1 MSIIQKIF
9 SALNADEKQEVKT
22 ELAQA
27 ELKEGT
33 MIEAD
38 SFEEGQAV
46 FIVTEDGEKIPM
58 PEGTYELEDGRKVE
72 VNDKSMIV
80 SVGTGEEDKAEEVEQ
95 EAKEEMEDEA
105 KEEMAE
111 EPKEEMRDE
120 DDEKHRRKY
129 EDEKEEMTDMD
140 KLKEELRRYV
150 REVVMEAMQE
160 KEEMSSEEVEAAPE
174 ASAEEAVAEEKAE
187 EVAVEASAQKVTAK
201 IKVKPEGTRPDSID
215 WFKPQMRSTTMSN
228 VFKHINK

>member
-9 SALNADEKQEVKT
+9 SALNADEKQAVKT

-33 MIEAD
+33 TIEAD

-46 FIVTEDGEKIPM
+46 FIITEDGEKIPM

-72 VNDKSMIV
+72 VNDSSMIV
-80 SVGTGEEDKAEEVEQ
+80 SIGSGEEEKAEGEAEAEQ
-95 EAKEEMEDEA
+95 EAKEEMEEKE
-105 KEEMAE
+105 KEEMSE
-111 EPKEEMRDE
+111 EGEEL
-120 DDEKHRRKY
+120 K
-129 EDEKEEMTDMD
+129 EDEKEDMTDMD
-140 KLKEELRRYV
+140 KLKEELRKYV

-160 KEEMSSEEVEAAPE
+160 KEGKAEMSSEEGEAKPE
-174 ASAEEAVAEEKAE
+174 EEKTEETEEKPE

-215 WFKPQMRSTTMSN
+215 WFKPQMRSTTMGN

>member
-9 SALNADEKQEVKT
+9 SALNADEKQAVKT

-33 MIEAD
+33 TIEAD

-72 VNDKSMIV
+72 VNDSSMIV
-80 SVGTGEEDKAEEVEQ
+80 AIGTGEEEAEGETEVEQ
-95 EAKEEMEDEA
+95 EAKEEMEEKE
-105 KEEMAE
+105 KEEMSEEAE
-111 EPKEEMRDE
+111 ELK
-120 DDEKHRRKY
+120 
-129 EDEKEEMTDMD
+129 EDEKEEMGDMD
-140 KLKEELRRYV
+140 KLREELRQYV

-160 KEEMSSEEVEAAPE
+160 KEEMSSEEGEAKPE
-174 ASAEEAVAEEKAE
+174 ETEEKAE

-215 WFKPQMRSTTMSN
+215 WFKPQMRSTTMGN

>member
-9 SALNADEKQEVKT
+9 SALNADEKQAVKT

-33 MIEAD
+33 TIEAD

-46 FIVTEDGEKIPM
+46 FIITEDGEKIPM

-72 VNDKSMIV
+72 VNDSSIIV
-80 SVGTGEEDKAEEVEQ
+80 SIGTGEEKEEEAEGEGEAEVEQ
-95 EAKEEMEDEA
+95 EAKEEMSEEAEATEVEA
-105 KEEMAE
+105 K
-111 EPKEEMRDE
+111 
-120 DDEKHRRKY
+120 
-129 EDEKEEMTDMD
+129 EDEKEEMGDMD
-140 KLKEELRRYV
+140 KLREELRQYV

-160 KEEMSSEEVEAAPE
+160 KEEMSSEETTP
-174 ASAEEAVAEEKAE
+174 EAVAEETEEKAE

-215 WFKPQMRSTTMSN
+215 WFKPQTRSTTMGN

>member
-9 SALNADEKQEVKT
+9 SALNADEKQAVKT

-33 MIEAD
+33 TIEAD

-72 VNDKSMIV
+72 VNDSSMIV
-80 SVGTGEEDKAEEVEQ
+80 AIGTGEDAEEAEGEAEVEQ
-95 EAKEEMEDEA
+95 EAKEEMSEEA
-105 KEEMAE
+105 EGEA
-111 EPKEEMRDE
+111 PKEEE
-120 DDEKHRRKY
+120 LK
-129 EDEKEEMTDMD
+129 EDEKEEELGDMD
-140 KLKEELRRYV
+140 KLREELRQYV

-160 KEEMSSEEVEAAPE
+160 KEEMSSEEGEAAPE
-174 ASAEEAVAEEKAE
+174 EAKEEETEEKAE
-187 EVAVEASAQKVTAK
+187 EVAVEASAQKVSAK

-215 WFKPQMRSTTMSN
+215 WFKPQMRSTTMGN

>member
-9 SALNADEKQEVKT
+9 SALNADEKQAVKT

-46 FIVTEDGEKIPM
+46 FIITEDGEKIPM

-72 VNDKSMIV
+72 VNDSSMIV
-80 SVGTGEEDKAEEVEQ
+80 AIGSGEEDKAEEVEQ
-95 EAKEEMEDEA
+95 EAKEEMEEKEKEEMSEDGEATEVEA
-105 KEEMAE
+105 KEE
-111 EPKEEMRDE
+111 
-120 DDEKHRRKY
+120 
-129 EDEKEEMTDMD
+129 EKEAKAEMGDMD
-140 KLKEELRRYV
+140 KLREELRQYV

-160 KEEMSSEEVEAAPE
+160 KEEMSSEEGEAAPE
-174 ASAEEAVAEEKAE
+174 AVAEETEEKAE

-215 WFKPQMRSTTMSN
+215 WFKPQTRSTTMGN

>member
-9 SALNADEKQEVKT
+9 SALNADEKQAVKT

-33 MIEAD
+33 TIEAD

-72 VNDKSMIV
+72 VNDSSMIV
-80 SVGTGEEDKAEEVEQ
+80 AIGSGEEAEEAEGEAEVEQ
-95 EAKEEMEDEA
+95 EAKEEMSEETEGEA
-105 KEEMAE
+105 
-111 EPKEEMRDE
+111 PKEEE
-120 DDEKHRRKY
+120 LK
-129 EDEKEEMTDMD
+129 EDEKEEMGDMD
-140 KLKEELRRYV
+140 KLREELRQYV
-150 REVVMEAMQE
+150 REVVMEAMKE
-160 KEEMSSEEVEAAPE
+160 KEGKAEMSSEEGEAKTEEEAAPE
-174 ASAEEAVAEEKAE
+174 EAKEEEVEAKAE

-201 IKVKPEGTRPDSID
+201 IKVKPEGGRPDTID
-215 WFKPQMRSTTMSN
+215 WFTPQTRSTTMGN
-228 VFKHINK
+228 VFKHLNK

>member
-9 SALNADEKQEVKT
+9 SALNADEKQAVKT

-33 MIEAD
+33 TIEAD

-72 VNDKSMIV
+72 VNDSSMIV
-80 SVGTGEEDKAEEVEQ
+80 AIGSGEEKEEEAEGEAEVEQ
-95 EAKEEMEDEA
+95 EAKEEMS
-105 KEEMAE
+105 EEAE
-111 EPKEEMRDE
+111 EPKEEE
-120 DDEKHRRKY
+120 LK
-129 EDEKEEMTDMD
+129 EDEKEEELGDMD
-140 KLKEELRRYV
+140 KLREELRQYV

-160 KEEMSSEEVEAAPE
+160 KEEMSSEEKVEEAAPE
-174 ASAEEAVAEEKAE
+174 AAAEETEEKAE
-187 EVAVEASAQKVTAK
+187 EVAVEASAQKVVAK

-215 WFKPQMRSTTMSN
+215 WFKPSARNTTMSN
-228 VFKHINK
+228 VLKHMNK

>member
-27 ELKEGT
+27 ELKEGA

-95 EAKEEMEDEA
+95 EAKEEMEDEV

-129 EDEKEEMTDMD
+129 EDEKEDMTDMD

-160 KEEMSSEEVEAAPE
+160 KEEMSSEQGEAAPE
-174 ASAEEAVAEEKAE
+174 ASAEEAVAEEKTE

-201 IKVKPEGTRPDSID
+201 IKVKPEGTRPDTID
-215 WFKPQMRSTTMSN
+215 WFKPQMRSTTMGN

>member
-9 SALNADEKQEVKT
+9 SALNADEKQAVKT

-33 MIEAD
+33 TIEAD

-72 VNDKSMIV
+72 VNDSSMIV
-80 SVGTGEEDKAEEVEQ
+80 AIGSGEEAEEAEGEAEVEQ
-95 EAKEEMEDEA
+95 EAKEEMSEEGEA
-105 KEEMAE
+105 
-111 EPKEEMRDE
+111 PKEEE
-120 DDEKHRRKY
+120 LK
-129 EDEKEEMTDMD
+129 EDEKEEMGDMD
-140 KLKEELRRYV
+140 KLREELRQYV
-150 REVVMEAMQE
+150 REVVMEAMKE
-160 KEEMSSEEVEAAPE
+160 KEGKAEMSSEEGEAKAEEAAPE
-174 ASAEEAVAEEKAE
+174 AAAEDAQVEEKAE

-201 IKVKPEGTRPDSID
+201 IKVKPEGTRPDAID
-215 WFKPQMRSTTMSN
+215 WFKPQMRSTTMGN

>member
-9 SALNADEKQEVKT
+9 SALNADEKQAVKT

-33 MIEAD
+33 TIEAD

-72 VNDKSMIV
+72 VNDSSMIV
-80 SVGTGEEDKAEEVEQ
+80 SIGTGEEEAEGEAEAEVEQ
-95 EAKEEMEDEA
+95 EAKEEMSEEVEGEA
-105 KEEMAE
+105 
-111 EPKEEMRDE
+111 PKEEE
-120 DDEKHRRKY
+120 LK
-129 EDEKEEMTDMD
+129 EDEKEEELGDMD
-140 KLKEELRRYV
+140 KLREELRQYV

-160 KEEMSSEEVEAAPE
+160 KEEMSSEEKVEEAAPE
-174 ASAEEAVAEEKAE
+174 AAAEEAQVEEKAE

-215 WFKPQMRSTTMSN
+215 WFKPQMRSTTMGN

>member
-9 SALNADEKQEVKT
+9 SALNADEKQAVKT

-33 MIEAD
+33 TIEAD

-72 VNDKSMIV
+72 VNDSSMIV
-80 SVGTGEEDKAEEVEQ
+80 AIGSGEEAEEAEGEAEVEQ
-95 EAKEEMEDEA
+95 EAKEEMSEEA
-105 KEEMAE
+105 EGEA
-111 EPKEEMRDE
+111 PKEEE
-120 DDEKHRRKY
+120 LK
-129 EDEKEEMTDMD
+129 EDEKEEMGDMD
-140 KLKEELRRYV
+140 KLREELRQYV

-160 KEEMSSEEVEAAPE
+160 KEEMSSEEKAEEEAAPE
-174 ASAEEAVAEEKAE
+174 AVAEEAQVEEKAE
-187 EVAVEASAQKVTAK
+187 EVAVEASAQKVVAK

-215 WFKPQMRSTTMSN
+215 WFKPQVRSTTMGN

>member
-9 SALNADEKQEVKT
+9 SALNADEKQAVKT

-33 MIEAD
+33 TIEAD

-72 VNDKSMIV
+72 VNDSSMIV
-80 SVGTGEEDKAEEVEQ
+80 SIGTGEEEAEGEAEAEVEQ
-95 EAKEEMEDEA
+95 EAKEEMEEKE
-105 KEEMAE
+105 KEEMSEEAE
-111 EPKEEMRDE
+111 ELK
-120 DDEKHRRKY
+120 

-140 KLKEELRRYV
+140 KLREELRQYV

-160 KEEMSSEEVEAAPE
+160 KEEMSSEETTPEAA
-174 ASAEEAVAEEKAE
+174 AEETEEKAEKPE
-187 EVAVEASAQKVTAK
+187 EVAVEASAQKVSAK

-215 WFKPQMRSTTMSN
+215 WFKPQMRSTTMGN
-228 VFKHINK
+228 VFKHLNK

>member
-9 SALNADEKQEVKT
+9 SALNADEKQAVKT

-46 FIVTEDGEKIPM
+46 FIITEDGEKIPM

-72 VNDKSMIV
+72 VNDSSMIV
-80 SVGTGEEDKAEEVEQ
+80 AIGKAEEDKAEEVEQ

-105 KEEMAE
+105 KEEMSE
-111 EPKEEMRDE
+111 EGEAPKEEE
-120 DDEKHRRKY
+120 LK

-140 KLKEELRRYV
+140 KLKEELRKYV

-160 KEEMSSEEVEAAPE
+160 KEEMSSEEKAEEEAAPE
-174 ASAEEAVAEEKAE
+174 AVAEDAQVEEKAE

-215 WFKPQMRSTTMSN
+215 WFKPQTRSTTMGN

>member
-9 SALNADEKQEVKT
+9 SALNADEKQAVKT

-33 MIEAD
+33 TIEAD

-72 VNDKSMIV
+72 VNDSSMIV
-80 SVGTGEEDKAEEVEQ
+80 AIGSGDEKEEEAEGEAEVEQ
-95 EAKEEMEDEA
+95 EAKEEMSEEGEA
-105 KEEMAE
+105 
-111 EPKEEMRDE
+111 PKEEE
-120 DDEKHRRKY
+120 LK
-129 EDEKEEMTDMD
+129 EDEKEEMGDMD
-140 KLKEELRRYV
+140 KLREELRQYV
-150 REVVMEAMQE
+150 REVVMEAMKE
-160 KEEMSSEEVEAAPE
+160 KEGKAEMSSEEGEAKVEEAAPE
-174 ASAEEAVAEEKAE
+174 AVAEEAQVEEKAE

-201 IKVKPEGTRPDSID
+201 IKVKPEGTRPDAID
-215 WFKPQMRSTTMSN
+215 WFKPQMRSTTMGN

>member
-9 SALNADEKQEVKT
+9 SALNADEKQAVKT

-33 MIEAD
+33 TIEAD

-72 VNDKSMIV
+72 VNDSSMIV
-80 SVGTGEEDKAEEVEQ
+80 AIGTGEEAEEAEGEAEAEVEQ
-95 EAKEEMEDEA
+95 EAKEEMSEETEGEA
-105 KEEMAE
+105 
-111 EPKEEMRDE
+111 PKEEE
-120 DDEKHRRKY
+120 LK
-129 EDEKEEMTDMD
+129 EDEKEEMGDMD
-140 KLKEELRRYV
+140 KLREELRQYV

-160 KEEMSSEEVEAAPE
+160 KEEMSSEEKVEEATPEAA
-174 ASAEEAVAEEKAE
+174 AEETEEKAEEKPE

-215 WFKPQMRSTTMSN
+215 WFKPQMRSTTMGN
-228 VFKHINK
+228 VFKHLNK

>member
-9 SALNADEKQEVKT
+9 SALNADEKQAVKT

-33 MIEAD
+33 TIEAD

-72 VNDKSMIV
+72 VNDSSMIV
-80 SVGTGEEDKAEEVEQ
+80 SIGTGEEAEGEGEAEVEQ
-95 EAKEEMEDEA
+95 EAKEEMSEEA
-105 KEEMAE
+105 EGEA
-111 EPKEEMRDE
+111 PKEEE
-120 DDEKHRRKY
+120 LK
-129 EDEKEEMTDMD
+129 EDEKEEELGDMD
-140 KLKEELRRYV
+140 KLREELRQYV

-160 KEEMSSEEVEAAPE
+160 KEGKAEMSSEEGEAAPE
-174 ASAEEAVAEEKAE
+174 AVAEETEEKAEKAE

-215 WFKPQMRSTTMSN
+215 WFKPSARNTTMSN
-228 VFKHINK
+228 VLKHMNK

>member
-9 SALNADEKQEVKT
+9 SALNADEKQAVKT

-33 MIEAD
+33 TIEAD

-46 FIVTEDGEKIPM
+46 FIITEDGEKIPM
-58 PEGTYELEDGRKVE
+58 PDGTYELEDGRKVE
-72 VNDKSMIV
+72 VNDSSMIV
-80 SVGTGEEDKAEEVEQ
+80 SIGSGEEEKAEEVEQ
-95 EAKEEMEDEA
+95 EAKEEMEEKE
-105 KEEMAE
+105 KEEMSEEAE
-111 EPKEEMRDE
+111 ELK
-120 DDEKHRRKY
+120 
-129 EDEKEEMTDMD
+129 EDEKEEELGDMD
-140 KLKEELRRYV
+140 KLREELRQYV

-160 KEEMSSEEVEAAPE
+160 KEEMSSEEGEAAPE
-174 ASAEEAVAEEKAE
+174 EAKEEETEEKAE

-215 WFKPQMRSTTMSN
+215 WFKPQTRSTTMGN

>member
-9 SALNADEKQEVKT
+9 SALNADEKQAVKT

-33 MIEAD
+33 TIEAD

-72 VNDKSMIV
+72 VNDSSMIV
-80 SVGTGEEDKAEEVEQ
+80 AIGSGEEAEGEGEAEVEQ
-95 EAKEEMEDEA
+95 EAKEEMSEEGEA
-105 KEEMAE
+105 
-111 EPKEEMRDE
+111 PKEEE
-120 DDEKHRRKY
+120 LK
-129 EDEKEEMTDMD
+129 EDEKEEMGDMD
-140 KLKEELRRYV
+140 KLREELRQYV

-160 KEEMSSEEVEAAPE
+160 KEGKAEMSSEEGEAKTEEEAAPE
-174 ASAEEAVAEEKAE
+174 AAAEEAQVEEKAE

-201 IKVKPEGTRPDSID
+201 IKVKPEGTRPDTID
-215 WFKPQMRSTTMSN
+215 WFKPQMRSTTMGN

>member
-9 SALNADEKQEVKT
+9 SALNADEKQAVKT

-33 MIEAD
+33 TIEAD

-72 VNDKSMIV
+72 VNDSSMIV
-80 SVGTGEEDKAEEVEQ
+80 AIGTGEEAEGETEVEQ
-95 EAKEEMEDEA
+95 EAKEEMEEKE
-105 KEEMAE
+105 KEEMSEEAE
-111 EPKEEMRDE
+111 ELK
-120 DDEKHRRKY
+120 

-140 KLKEELRRYV
+140 KLREELRQYV

-160 KEEMSSEEVEAAPE
+160 KEEMSSEEGEAAPE
-174 ASAEEAVAEEKAE
+174 ASAEETEEKAEKPE

-201 IKVKPEGTRPDSID
+201 IKVKPEGTRPYSID
-215 WFKPQMRSTTMSN
+215 WFKPQMRSTTMGN

>member
-9 SALNADEKQEVKT
+9 SALNADEKQAVKT

-46 FIVTEDGEKIPM
+46 FIITEDGEKIPM

-72 VNDKSMIV
+72 VNDSSMIV
-80 SVGTGEEDKAEEVEQ
+80 AIGKAEEDKAEEVEQ

-105 KEEMAE
+105 KEEMSEEAE
-111 EPKEEMRDE
+111 APKEEE
-120 DDEKHRRKY
+120 LK

-140 KLKEELRRYV
+140 KLKEELRKYV

-160 KEEMSSEEVEAAPE
+160 KEEMSSEEAAPE
-174 ASAEEAVAEEKAE
+174 ASAEEAVTEEQAE

-215 WFKPQMRSTTMSN
+215 WFQPQMRSTTMGN

>member
-9 SALNADEKQEVKT
+9 SALNADEKQAVKT

-33 MIEAD
+33 TIEAD

-72 VNDKSMIV
+72 VNDSSMIV
-80 SVGTGEEDKAEEVEQ
+80 SIGTGEEEKAEEVEQ
-95 EAKEEMEDEA
+95 EAKEEMEEKE

-111 EPKEEMRDE
+111 EPKEEE
-120 DDEKHRRKY
+120 LK
-129 EDEKEEMTDMD
+129 EDEKEEMGDMD
-140 KLKEELRRYV
+140 KLREELRQYV

-160 KEEMSSEEVEAAPE
+160 KEEMSSEEGEAAPE
-174 ASAEEAVAEEKAE
+174 ESAEETEEKAE

-215 WFKPQMRSTTMSN
+215 WFKPQMRSTTMGN
-228 VFKHINK
+228 VFKHLNK

>member
-9 SALNADEKQEVKT
+9 SALNADEKQAVKT

-33 MIEAD
+33 TIEAD
-38 SFEEGQAV
+38 SFEEGQAI

-72 VNDKSMIV
+72 VNDSSMIV
-80 SVGTGEEDKAEEVEQ
+80 AIGTGEEAEGEAEAEVEQ
-95 EAKEEMEDEA
+95 EAKEEMSEEGEGEA
-105 KEEMAE
+105 
-111 EPKEEMRDE
+111 PKEEE
-120 DDEKHRRKY
+120 LK
-129 EDEKEEMTDMD
+129 EDEKEAKAEMGDMD
-140 KLKEELRRYV
+140 KLREELRQYV

-160 KEEMSSEEVEAAPE
+160 KEEMSSEEGEATP
-174 ASAEEAVAEEKAE
+174 EEAKEEETEEKAE

-215 WFKPQMRSTTMSN
+215 WFKPQMRSTTMGN

>member
-9 SALNADEKQEVKT
+9 SALNADEKQAVKT

-33 MIEAD
+33 TIEAD

-72 VNDKSMIV
+72 VNDSSMIV
-80 SVGTGEEDKAEEVEQ
+80 SIGSGEEKEEEAEGEAEVEQ
-95 EAKEEMEDEA
+95 EAKEEMS
-105 KEEMAE
+105 EEGEAE
-111 EPKEEMRDE
+111 EPKEEE
-120 DDEKHRRKY
+120 LK
-129 EDEKEEMTDMD
+129 EDEKEEMGDMD
-140 KLKEELRRYV
+140 KLREELRQYV

-160 KEEMSSEEVEAAPE
+160 KEEMSSEEGEAKAEEAAPE
-174 ASAEEAVAEEKAE
+174 VVAEETEEKAE
-187 EVAVEASAQKVTAK
+187 EVAVEASAQKVSAK

-215 WFKPQMRSTTMSN
+215 WFKPSARNTTMSN
-228 VFKHINK
+228 VLKHMNK

>member
-9 SALNADEKQEVKT
+9 SALNADEKQAVKT

-33 MIEAD
+33 TIEAD

-46 FIVTEDGEKIPM
+46 FIITEDGEKIPM

-72 VNDKSMIV
+72 VNDSSMIV
-80 SVGTGEEDKAEEVEQ
+80 SIGSGEEDKAEGEAEVEQ
-95 EAKEEMEDEA
+95 EAKEEMEEKE
-105 KEEMAE
+105 KEEMSE
-111 EPKEEMRDE
+111 EGEEL
-120 DDEKHRRKY
+120 K
-129 EDEKEEMTDMD
+129 EDEKEDMTDMD
-140 KLKEELRRYV
+140 KLKEELRKYV

-160 KEEMSSEEVEAAPE
+160 KAEMSSEEGEAKPEEAA
-174 ASAEEAVAEEKAE
+174 AEETEEKAE

-201 IKVKPEGTRPDSID
+201 IKVKPEGTRPDTID
-215 WFKPQMRSTTMSN
+215 WFKPQTRSTTMGN